1 MENVLTID
9 YQESRAI
16 GGGSTSFGG
25 GRWEEQ
31 VMTLSIKIRLKS
43 TKVSFIG
50 MHHFQGLWR
59 TSDVNW
65 SLSRR
70 EGGKDFIYLLS
81 FWPAQ
86 KRQYFEE
93 FFSATP
99 LTVLK
104 LVFII
109 LIIIILLSGNFW
121 SATPASPLTV
131 PTVETVATTYPSGL
145 QNYPKFLNIWCTN
158 CHVDVSWLKIP
169 AWHISLNI
177 NSSQPWAFILTSR
190 NLFFNRLPYISTPY
204 QHFNTCAQLPNQT
217 SRNRD
222 DDNKFLNLF
231 QTTHVPIW
239 TFWNLIYPC
248 PPNLAFME

>member
-9 YQESRAI
+9 YQESSAI

-131 PTVETVATTYPSGL
+131 PTAETVTTYPSGL
-145 QNYPKFLNIWCTN
+145 QNFPKCSEYLMWKLSFRCFLAKNTCMA
-158 CHVDVSWLKIP
+158 HFLKRQFK
-169 AWHISLNI
+169 STLGG
-177 NSSQPWAFILTSR
+177 FFTSK
-190 NLFFNRLPYISTPY
+190 NLFFNRSPDIPTLY
-204 QHFNTCAQLPNQT
+204 QHFKVCAQ
-217 SRNRD
+217 
-222 DDNKFLNLF
+222 
-231 QTTHVPIW
+231 
-239 TFWNLIYPC
+239 
-248 PPNLAFME
+248 